1 MSAAVEAPGTLFVW
15 ANVEPDFEE
24 DFNRWYDREHV
35 EERIAI
41 PGFVV
46 GTRYVSSHASR
57 KYLGLYRTQNLE
69 VFRSPAYRR
78 AFEHQTPWSVVNLG
92 RMQNTVRRVCTVPF
106 ETGIGSAAWLA
117 VIRLGRTPTTA
128 DLTTLARCGTSLQ
141 AMDGVIATH
150 VLSPDP
156 DLSTPLPGEDP
167 ASLVFDPIL
176 LIEGTSESVVFN
188 AARVASE
195 QADATDGDLGI
206 MRMMWR
212 LYASEIP
219 SRRHEKG

>member
-1 MSAAVEAPGTLFVW
+1 MYRSVRNRHRERCLACGHPPRPH
-15 ANVEPDFEE
+15 PD
-24 DFNRWYDREHV
+24 DGRSDNARQLWN
-35 EERIAI
+35 ILA
-41 PGFVV
+41 
-46 GTRYVSSHASR
+46 SH
-57 KYLGLYRTQNLE
+57 
-69 VFRSPAYRR
+69 
-78 AFEHQTPWSVVNLG
+78 
-92 RMQNTVRRVCTVPF
+92 
-106 ETGIGSAAWLA
+106 
-117 VIRLGRTPTTA
+117 
-128 DLTTLARCGTSLQ
+128 
-141 AMDGVIATH
+141 DGVIATH

-212 LYASEIP
+212 LHAREIP
-219 SRRHEKG
+219 SHRHEKG